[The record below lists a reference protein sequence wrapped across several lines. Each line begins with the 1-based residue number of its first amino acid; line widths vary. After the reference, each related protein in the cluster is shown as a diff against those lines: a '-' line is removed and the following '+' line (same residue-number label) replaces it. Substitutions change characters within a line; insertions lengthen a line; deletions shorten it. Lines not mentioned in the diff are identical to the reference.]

1 MHKQTQDIISPQ
13 TASTLHGLFHERVKR
28 TPDSPAYGYFNNV
41 SASWEEIG
49 WSEMDLQV
57 DRWQTALNREQ
68 LKVGDRIAIWIS
80 NCKEWVM
87 LDQAALRLGLVVVP
101 LYRNDRPENVAYI
114 LNDADVKLLLVED
127 EQYFH
132 QLNTLRDKP
141 KSLLRVLSL
150 RETENA
156 THDERLSYVYDWLPD
171 KGDIMQDI
179 DCQPDDMATIVYTS
193 GTTGHPKGVMLS
205 HRNILWNAYSGLQ
218 GVAVYRE
225 DVFLSFLPLSHT
237 LERTVGYY
245 LPIMA
250 GSTVVYARS
259 IPKLSEDFMSVCP
272 TVLVSV
278 PRIFERIYGKLKAQ
292 LAEKKPIARYLFEL
306 TVKVG
311 WQRFEYLQKRG
322 KWIPALLAW
331 PILDRL
337 VADKLR
343 KRLGGRLRLSVVG
356 GASLPSEIAK
366 VFIALEVPLLH
377 GYGLTET
384 SPVISVNLLE
394 DNKPESVGVLYKDVK
409 ARIDE
414 KNELLVTSPGVML
427 GYWNNPEAT
436 KKMIDED
443 GWVHTGD
450 KADIKDGRIYITG
463 RIKEIIVMSNG
474 EKVPPTNI
482 ETVIEQDPLIEQAI
496 VVGEGK
502 PYLAALLVLNTEGEK
517 RLAADLNLSTDSPSF
532 LQSDRL
538 QEYIIERIS
547 ELMRAFPGYAI
558 IRRVALLHDP
568 WTVENGLMTPT
579 LKLRRQSILK
589 YYHERVITLYEGHEV
604 FA

>member
-1 MHKQTQDIISPQ
+1 
-13 TASTLHGLFHERVKR
+13 
-28 TPDSPAYGYFNNV
+28 
-41 SASWEEIG
+41 
-49 WSEMDLQV
+49 MDFQV
-57 DRWQTALNREQ
+57 NRWQTALNSEQ

-114 LNDADVKLLLVED
+114 LNDADVKLLLIED
-127 EQYFH
+127 EQYFQ

-150 RETENA
+150 RQPENA
-156 THDERLSYVYDWLPD
+156 THNTRLSYVYDWLPE
-171 KGDIMQDI
+171 KGNIMQDI

-218 GVAVYRE
+218 SVSVYRE

-245 LPIMA
+245 LPVMA

-259 IPKLSEDFMSVCP
+259 IPKLSEDFMSVSP

-278 PRIFERIYGKLKAQ
+278 PRIFERIYGKLKAS
-292 LAEKKPIARYLFEL
+292 LEKKPIARYLFKS

-311 WQRFEYLQKRG
+311 WQRFEYLQKRR
-322 KWIPALLAW
+322 KWTPALLIW
-331 PILDRL
+331 PFLDSL
-337 VADKLR
+337 VAAKLR

-366 VFIALEVPLLH
+366 VFVALGVPLLH

-384 SPVISVNLLE
+384 SPVVSVNLLE
-394 DNKPESVGVLYKDVK
+394 DNQPESVGVLYRDVK
-409 ARIDE
+409 ARIGE

-436 KKMIDED
+436 ERIIDKD

-482 ETVIEQDPLIEQAI
+482 ETVIEQDPMIEQAI

-502 PYLAALLVLNTEGEK
+502 PYLAALLVLSEEGEK
-517 RLAADLNLSTDSPSF
+517 RLAADLNMNTDNPAF

-538 QEYIIERIS
+538 QEYVIGRIS
-547 ELMRAFPGYAI
+547 DLMRAFPGYAI

-568 WTVENGLMTPT
+568 WTVENGFMTPT
-579 LKLRRQSILK
+579 LKLRRQNILK
-589 YYHERVITLYEGHEV
+589 YYRKRVSTLYEGHEV